1 MHAARFFISDVIVGL
16 IFRPIFATCKKSL
29 YRESYSFVTSTN
41 QLSVLRQADEEFEHG
56 DGNDDGNEDVILRE
70 NPCHFDGIFIRGI
83 ELLGE

>member
-1 MHAARFFISDVIVGL
+1 M
-16 IFRPIFATCKKSL
+16 
-29 YRESYSFVTSTN
+29 TSTN